1 MSRDI
6 KMDQKLTKE
15 DRAYL
20 VTRGAWGEALIT
32 RLDAQYGQ
40 DPASLPDEPVNA
52 PNEALVSELE
62 AARKRI
68 AELEGD
74 LLMQANTGT
83 PPPPEGTEGTEGTTE
98 VPPYEKWTVADL
110 QDEIGVRNDGREE
123 ETKIKPAST
132 LKADLIAAL
141 EADDGA

>member
-83 PPPPEGTEGTEGTTE
+83 APDTDEGTEE

-110 QDEIGVRNDGREE
+110 QSEVNERNKERTE

>member
-1 MSRDI
+1 MARDI
-6 KMDQKLTKE
+6 KMDQKLSKE

-20 VTRGAWGEALIT
+20 VQRGAWGENLIT

-40 DPASLPDEPVNA
+40 DPDSLPDEPENA
-52 PNEALVSELE
+52 PNEALVAELD

-83 PPPPEGTEGTEGTTE
+83 VPPPPEGPADEE
-98 VPPYEKWTVADL
+98 VPPYEKWKLEDLNTEVEARNADRP
-110 QDEIGVRNDGREE
+110 EGA
-123 ETKIKPAST
+123 KIKPAST
-132 LKADLIAAL
+132 LKADVIAAL
-141 EADDGA
+141 KADDGE